1 MTNLLSIITMFDG
14 MAQFLSSN
22 LGIWYVLL
30 FNLFGVLAILTK
42 VSEYQFKKRKI
53 RMIIC
58 SVASTCWTLYFFLQG
73 EVVSSFAN
81 LIGMVQALVFMQRD
95 DYKWARSKWWLV
107 LFLGL
112 QLLVCIYGLKEWHDV
127 FPLLGSIFGAL
138 AYFVVDE
145 KTYRY
150 FAIFNVAFWL
160 ANSIAKMPNTLLA
173 LVCDSTCTVSGL
185 IGLARFYKRQK
196 QAETEKEEQKIDDIE
211 KDLVV

>member
-1 MTNLLSIITMFDG
+1 
-14 MAQFLSSN
+14 
-22 LGIWYVLL
+22 
-30 FNLFGVLAILTK
+30 
-42 VSEYQFKKRKI
+42 
-53 RMIIC
+53 MI
-58 SVASTCWTLYFFLQG
+58 
-73 EVVSSFAN
+73 
-81 LIGMVQALVFMQRD
+81 QALVFMQKD
-95 DYKWARSKWWLV
+95 NHKWARSKWWLV